1 MDDQRNGGRT
11 RHRREP
17 AARRETVA
25 AEADVELF
33 RQAIGD
39 VRPLE
44 REDERTDQRVQPPA
58 PVPRQFLADEARV
71 MDELLDAPTGL
82 LASEIGEALSYLRD
96 GHDPRLLRQLR
107 RGLFA
112 VQDEIDL
119 HQMRQ
124 ADARRYLREFLAEA
138 ADQGHRCVRII
149 HGKGLRSPEGPVLK
163 GLVDTLL
170 RHHGHV
176 LAFVS
181 ARPQEG
187 GTGATLVL
195 LRKP

>member
-1 MDDQRNGGRT
+1 MHDQRNGGRT
-11 RHRREP
+11 RYRHQRPAQRE
-17 AARRETVA
+17 AAA
-25 AEADVELF
+25 SEADVELF
-33 RQAIGD
+33 RQAIGE
-39 VRPLE
+39 VRPL
-44 REDERTDQRVQPPA
+44 RHEDERTDQRAQPPS
-58 PVPRQFLADEARV
+58 PEPRQFLDDEARV
-71 MDELLDAPTGL
+71 MDELLDAPVGS
-82 LASEIGEALSYLRD
+82 LAAEIGEELSYLRD
-96 GHDPRLLRQLR
+96 GHDPRLLRRLR

-124 ADARRYLREFLAEA
+124 NDARRYLREFLAEA
-138 ADQGHRCVRII
+138 AGLGHRCVRVI

-163 GLVDTLL
+163 GLVDALL

-195 LRKP
+195 LRKH